1 MPPPRDAGPLRTRVV
16 PPAVDVTAIPSPNIW
31 GDPDHYEVENLGV
44 DPDGV
49 IDDVLRHVADWTG
62 RVVLEVGCGTGFHLP
77 GLADRAAAVI
87 GVEPHVPLAQRAA
100 ERVATT
106 RQTHPAVAPL
116 AVLCAGAQALPLD
129 AASIDVAFARWA
141 YFFGAGCEPGLA
153 ELARVLRPG
162 AVAAIVDND
171 ASRSTFG
178 RWFRRA
184 YPMYDVD
191 AVERFWR
198 RQGWAR
204 ESVMMRWSFPTPA
217 DFAAVLTM
225 EFPQHEV
232 VRILDEV
239 GPDASGVDYAVVVRW
254 CRF

>member
-1 MPPPRDAGPLRTRVV
+1 M
-16 PPAVDVTAIPSPNIW
+16 TAIPSPNIW
-31 GDPDHYEVENLGV
+31 GDPDRYEVENLGV

-49 IDDVLRHVADWTG
+49 IDAVLRQVADWTA
-62 RVVLEVGCGTGFHLP
+62 RVVLDVGCGTGFHLP

-87 GVEPHVPLAQRAA
+87 GVEPHPPLARRAA
-100 ERVATT
+100 GRVATT
-106 RQTHPAVAPL
+106 RRTHPAVAPV
-116 AVLCAGAQALPLD
+116 AVLCAGAQALPLAD
-129 AASIDVAFARWA
+129 ASIDVALARWA

-162 AVAAIVDND
+162 AVAAVVDND

-178 RWFRRA
+178 GWFRRA
-184 YPMYDVD
+184 YPTYDVD

-204 ESVMMRWSFPTPA
+204 EPATMRWSFPSPT
-217 DFAAVLTM
+217 DFAAVLSM

-232 VRILDEV
+232 DQILDEV

-254 CRF
+254 RRF